1 LIYKNKKIMIRILFT
16 LVSLFSLSIVQ
27 GQTIDFEEFEI
38 SLDTFLNG
46 SDANGQ
52 FQSQNLSLPNNFDP
66 EFQSWLGWSIS
77 SVRDSMTPGFG
88 NQYAAIPAS
97 GFEGSR
103 NYAVSFQFGENGL
116 QFENGNSGIEGLYVT
131 NNTYAYL
138 SMRDGDAFAKKFGGE
153 IGDDPD
159 FFLLTVLGYTDGEQV
174 ADTVQFYL
182 ADYRFEDN
190 SEDYLIS
197 EWTYVDLSSLGG
209 IDSLGFSLSSSDNG
223 QFGMNTPAYF
233 CIDQITLMENTRTTV
248 DDVFV
253 KNAFQVYPNPVF
265 ENLSLS
271 HDISGEVSVQI
282 YNMLGKLVYESQDFK
297 TKNINVSTLESGSYI
312 LQLFG
317 EQRRSSRL
325 FVKQ

>member
-1 LIYKNKKIMIRILFT
+1 MIRILFT

-282 YNMLGKLVYESQDFK
+282 YNMLGKLVYESQDIK

>member
-1 LIYKNKKIMIRILFT
+1 MIRILFT
-16 LVSLFSLSIVQ
+16 LVSIFSLSIVQ

-282 YNMLGKLVYESQDFK
+282 YNMLGKLVYESQDIK

>member
-16 LVSLFSLSIVQ
+16 LVSIFSLSIVQ

-209 IDSLGFSLSSSDNG
+209 VDSLGFSLSSSDNG

-271 HDISGEVSVQI
+271 HYISGEVYVQI

-317 EQRRSSRL
+317 EQLRSSRL